1 MKVYII
7 TQKLCQ
13 VKLMICRNVTF
24 FYIVL
29 LVLQIGIACLQI
41 LNILVHPVGKS
52 K

>member
-13 VKLMICRNVTF
+13 VKLICRNVTF

-29 LVLQIGIACLQI
+29 VVLQIGIACLQI